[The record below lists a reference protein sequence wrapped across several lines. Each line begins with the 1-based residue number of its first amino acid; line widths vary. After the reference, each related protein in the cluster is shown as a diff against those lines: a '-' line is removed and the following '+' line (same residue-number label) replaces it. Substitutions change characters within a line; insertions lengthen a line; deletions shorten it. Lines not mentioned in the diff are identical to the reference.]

1 MGRVENAEVIR
12 EHHFGLQLQPPI
24 GVERFSELGE
34 WRRREFKVSG
44 NSWDFNSVD
53 IATAG
58 LGWLS
63 LGLKGDATLAVWTYD
78 GVDVKE
84 RNALILDRARFFE
97 NTGFTV
103 SNVVSK
109 ADKKNQTMLKQAKT
123 RIQKARKVRMQ
134 SERFDNSQEQK
145 WHSEKTFLCIFSSSN
160 CDLHT
165 WINGCTSD

>member
-1 MGRVENAEVIR
+1 MGRVENAKVIR
-12 EHHFGLQLQPPI
+12 EHYFGLQLQPPI

-109 ADKKNQTMLKQAKT
+109 ADKKK
-123 RIQKARKVRMQ
+123 
-134 SERFDNSQEQK
+134 
-145 WHSEKTFLCIFSSSN
+145 SN
-160 CDLHT
+160 DAEVNKKKDT
-165 WINGCTSD
+165 KGKKGEDAIGEI

>member
-24 GVERFSELGE
+24 GVERVSELGE

-109 ADKKNQTMLKQAKT
+109 ADKKN
-123 RIQKARKVRMQ
+123 
-134 SERFDNSQEQK
+134 
-145 WHSEKTFLCIFSSSN
+145 
-160 CDLHT
+160 
-165 WINGCTSD
+165 

>member
-109 ADKKNQTMLKQAKT
+109 ADKKK
-123 RIQKARKVRMQ
+123 
-134 SERFDNSQEQK
+134 
-145 WHSEKTFLCIFSSSN
+145 SN
-160 CDLHT
+160 DAEVNKKKDT
-165 WINGCTSD
+165 KGKKGEDAIGEI

>member
-1 MGRVENAEVIR
+1 MGRVENAKVIR

-109 ADKKNQTMLKQAKT
+109 ADKKK
-123 RIQKARKVRMQ
+123 
-134 SERFDNSQEQK
+134 
-145 WHSEKTFLCIFSSSN
+145 SN
-160 CDLHT
+160 DAEVNKKKDT
-165 WINGCTSD
+165 KGKKGEDAIGEI